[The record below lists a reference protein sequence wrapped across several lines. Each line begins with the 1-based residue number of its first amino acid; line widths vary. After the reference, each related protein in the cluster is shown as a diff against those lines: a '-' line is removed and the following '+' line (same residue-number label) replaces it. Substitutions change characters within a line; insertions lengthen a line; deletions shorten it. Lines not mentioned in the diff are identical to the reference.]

1 MLYIIIKLTQVV
13 IVSRLEYRRRAVR
26 LVSERLL
33 NGLSQSWVT
42 GETSELITA
51 SDIIINAINLSQSEP
66 SFLATQCLEML
77 NIYIDKC
84 QTCLIL
90 F

>member
-1 MLYIIIKLTQVV
+1 MLYIVIELTQIV

-42 GETSELITA
+42 GETSELSAET
-51 SDIIINAINLSQSEP
+51 L
-66 SFLATQCLEML
+66 LT
-77 NIYIDKC
+77 
-84 QTCLIL
+84 
-90 F
+90 